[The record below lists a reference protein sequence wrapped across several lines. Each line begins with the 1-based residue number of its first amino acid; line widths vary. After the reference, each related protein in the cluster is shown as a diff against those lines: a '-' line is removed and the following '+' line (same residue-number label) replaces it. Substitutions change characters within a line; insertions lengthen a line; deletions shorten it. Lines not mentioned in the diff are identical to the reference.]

1 MIILDIVKIRVE
13 ATTHT
18 LATNRARSDR
28 KRWIAL
34 FVVCLGQLMVILDTT
49 IVNVALPSIQSDLNF
64 SQSSLTWVIDGYLI
78 TFGSLLLLAG
88 RLGDLFGRK
97 RVFLLGVLSFVVA
110 SMLCGLSP
118 SGGVLVVARLL
129 QGAAAAL
136 VSAVI
141 IAIIAVEFP
150 QPAERAKA
158 MSLYTFVIA
167 GGASLGLLLGGA
179 LTEAI
184 SWHWI
189 FFVNLPIG
197 AVAYVLGRRLIAE
210 NEGIGQNGR
219 IDWLG
224 SVLITASSI
233 AAIYALIKIPEWGWT
248 GDRTLAL
255 VGAAALLL
263 AGFVALESRIANP
276 IMPLRV
282 LGNRSLVTANLVR
295 GFLVTGAYSTFFL
308 GALYFQHVRG
318 WSPIEIGL
326 AFLAMSLALATMS
339 AGLAARLVERF
350 GPKPTLIA
358 GIAGPVAGLL
368 LFSQAGESTP
378 YFPTIFAAFALLGFG
393 FGAANP
399 PLMMIAMEDVPARD
413 AGLGSGTIQ
422 VSIQLSAAIGLA
434 ALGTIAT
441 DRTNTLEAA
450 GQSATQAL
458 SGGYHLAFLIAAG
471 AAAIGIAIAIFA
483 LRSPT
488 PAEVE
493 AELEEGAPVG
503 IEGEAAELR
512 QAA

>member
-1 MIILDIVKIRVE
+1 ME
-13 ATTHT
+13 ATVKTI
-18 LATNRARSDR
+18 ARDSDR
-28 KRWIAL
+28 RRWIAL
-34 FVVCLGQLMVILDTT
+34 FVVCLGQLMIILDTT
-49 IVNVALPSIQSDLNF
+49 IVNVALPSIQSDLHF

-97 RVFLLGVLSFVVA
+97 RIFLTGVVAFVVA
-110 SMLCGLSP
+110 SILCGIAP
-118 SGGVLVVARLL
+118 SGGALVVARFL

-136 VSAVI
+136 ASAVI

-150 QPAERAKA
+150 EPADRAKA

-167 GGASLGLLLGGA
+167 GGASLGLLLGGV

-197 AVAYVLGRRLIAE
+197 AVTYFLGRSLIAE
-210 NEGIGQNGR
+210 NEGLAAGER

-224 SVLITASSI
+224 SILITASSI
-233 AAIYALIKIPEWGWT
+233 ALIYTLIKIPEWGWT

-255 VGAAALLL
+255 AGVSGLLL
-263 AGFVALESRIANP
+263 AAFVALEARISNP

-282 LGNRSLVTANLVR
+282 LSLRSLVTANLVR

-308 GALYFQHVRG
+308 GALYFEHVRG
-318 WSPIEIGL
+318 MTPIQIGL
-326 AFLAMSLALATMS
+326 AFLAMSVSLATMS

-350 GPKPTLIA
+350 GPKRTLVV
-358 GIAGPVAGLL
+358 GIAGPVLGLL
-368 LFSQAGESTP
+368 LFSQVGQSTP
-378 YFPTIFAAFALLGFG
+378 YFPAIFASFALLGLG

-399 PLMMIAMEDVPARD
+399 PLMMIAMDDVRPED
-413 AGLGSGTIQ
+413 AGLASGTIQ

-434 ALGTIAT
+434 ALGTVAT
-441 DRTNTLEAA
+441 DRTNALRAA
-450 GQSATQAL
+450 GESATQAL

-471 AAAIGIAIAIFA
+471 AAAVGIAIAAVA
-483 LRSPT
+483 LRAPQT
-488 PAEVE
+488 EAEVE
-493 AELEEGAPVG
+493 ELPSRLESDAEA
-503 IEGEAAELR
+503 

>member
-1 MIILDIVKIRVE
+1 VTIHVE

-18 LATNRARSDR
+18 LAADEARTDR
-28 KRWIAL
+28 TRWIAL

-118 SGGVLVVARLL
+118 SGGALVVARLL

-150 QPAERAKA
+150 APAERAKA

-167 GGASLGLLLGGA
+167 GGASLGLLLGGV
-179 LTEAI
+179 LTETI

-210 NEGIGQNGR
+210 NEGIADRGR

-224 SVLITASSI
+224 SVLITAASI

-255 VGAAALLL
+255 AGVAALLL
-263 AGFVALESRIANP
+263 AGFIALESRIANP
-276 IMPLRV
+276 IMPLRI
-282 LGNRSLVTANLVR
+282 LGLRSLVTANLIR

-308 GALYFQHVRG
+308 GSLYFQHVRG

-326 AFLAMSLALATMS
+326 AFLAMSVALATMS
-339 AGLAARLVERF
+339 AGLAARLVARF
-350 GPKPTLIA
+350 GPKPTLVA
-358 GIAGPVAGLL
+358 GIAGPVVGLM

-378 YFPTIFAAFALLGFG
+378 YFPMVFTAFALLGFG

-399 PLMMIAMEDVPARD
+399 PLMMMALEDVPDRD
-413 AGLGSGTIQ
+413 AGLASGTIQ
-422 VSIQLSAAIGLA
+422 VSIQLSAAVGLA

-441 DRTNTLEAA
+441 DRTNALAA
-450 GQSATQAL
+450 QGQSAVDAL

-471 AAAIGIAIAIFA
+471 AAAVGIAIATLA
-483 LRSPT
+483 LRPPR
-488 PAEVE
+488 PAEVA
-493 AELEEGAPVG
+493 AEIEEGAPVG
-503 IEGEAAELR
+503 ADAEPELR

>member
-1 MIILDIVKIRVE
+1 M
-13 ATTHT
+13 
-18 LATNRARSDR
+18 
-28 KRWIAL
+28 
-34 FVVCLGQLMVILDTT
+34 VCLGQLMVILDTT
-49 IVNVALPSIQSDLNF
+49 IVNVALPSIQSDLGF

-78 TFGSLLLLAG
+78 AFGSLLLLAG

-97 RVFLLGVLSFVVA
+97 RIFLIGVASFVVT
-110 SMLCGLSP
+110 SMLCGLAP
-118 SGGVLVVARLL
+118 SGGALVVARFL
-129 QGAAAAL
+129 QGAAASL
-136 VSAVI
+136 TSAVI

-150 QPAERAKA
+150 EPAERAKA

-167 GGASLGLLLGGA
+167 GGASLGLLLGGV

-197 AVAYVLGRRLIAE
+197 AATYFLGRALIAE
-210 NEGIGQNGR
+210 NEGLERKGR

-224 SVLITASSI
+224 SVLITSAAI
-233 AAIYALIKIPEWGWT
+233 ALIYALVKIPEWGWT
-248 GDRTLAL
+248 GDRTLGL
-255 VGAAALLL
+255 IGVSALLL
-263 AGFVALESRIANP
+263 AGFITLESRIANP

-282 LGNRSLVTANLVR
+282 LGLRSLVTANLVR

-326 AFLAMSLALATMS
+326 AFLAMSGALAVMS
-339 AGLAARLVERF
+339 SGLAARLVARF
-350 GPKPTLIA
+350 GPKPTLVA
-358 GIAGPVAGLL
+358 GIAGPVLGLL
-368 LFSQAGESTP
+368 LFSQSGESTP
-378 YFPTIFAAFALLGFG
+378 YFPTIFAAFAMLGFG

-399 PLMMIAMEDVPARD
+399 PLMMIAMDDVPARD

-441 DRTNTLEAA
+441 DRSNALAA
-450 GQSATQAL
+450 QGQSTADAL

-471 AAAIGIAIAIFA
+471 AAAIGIAIAILA
-483 LRSPT
+483 LRSPRPQLRAVNGESE
-488 PAEVE
+488 PADPAGEPE
-493 AELEEGAPVG
+493 A
-503 IEGEAAELR
+503 

>member
-1 MIILDIVKIRVE
+1 MILVE
-13 ATTHT
+13 ATSQRI
-18 LATNRARSDR
+18 APRSDR
-28 KRWIAL
+28 TRWIAL
-34 FVVCLGQLMVILDTT
+34 FVVCLGQLMIILDTT
-49 IVNVALPSIQSDLNF
+49 IVNVALPSIQSDLHF

-97 RVFLLGVLSFVVA
+97 RIFLIGVAAFVAA
-110 SMLCGLSP
+110 SLLCGLAP
-118 SGGVLVVARLL
+118 SGGALVVARFL

-136 VSAVI
+136 ASAVI

-150 QPAERAKA
+150 EPADRAKA

-167 GGASLGLLLGGA
+167 GGASLGLLLGGV

-184 SWHWI
+184 NWHWI

-197 AVAYVLGRRLIAE
+197 AVAYFLGRRLIAE
-210 NEGIGQNGR
+210 NEGIDAGER

-233 AAIYALIKIPEWGWT
+233 VLIYALIKIPEWGWT

-255 VGAAALLL
+255 AGVAAALL
-263 AGFVALESRIANP
+263 AGFVALEARIANP

-308 GALYFQHVRG
+308 GALYFEHVRG
-318 WSPIEIGL
+318 MSPIQIGL
-326 AFLAMSLALATMS
+326 AFLAMSGSLALMS
-339 AGLAARLVERF
+339 SGLSARLVERF
-350 GPKPTLIA
+350 GVKRTLVV
-358 GIAGPVAGLL
+358 GIAGPVLGLL
-368 LFSQAGESTP
+368 LFSQIGESTP
-378 YFPTIFAAFALLGFG
+378 YFPTIFVSLALLGLG

-399 PLMMIAMEDVPARD
+399 PLMMSALEDVPAKD
-413 AGLGSGTIQ
+413 AGLASGTIQ
-422 VSIQLSAAIGLA
+422 VSIQLSAAVGLA
-434 ALGTIAT
+434 ALGTVAT
-441 DRTNTLEAA
+441 DRTHALAGQ
-450 GQSATQAL
+450 GQSAVDAL

-471 AAAIGIAIAIFA
+471 AAAVGILIAAFV
-483 LRSPT
+483 LRGPT
-488 PAEVE
+488 AEE
-493 AELEEGAPVG
+493 IEGEIDEGAPVG
-503 IEGEAAELR
+503 IEAEAAELR

>member
-1 MIILDIVKIRVE
+1 MIILAIVNILVE
-13 ATTHT
+13 ATTNT

-97 RVFLLGVLSFVVA
+97 RIFLLGVLSFVVA

-167 GGASLGLLLGGA
+167 GGASLGLLLGGV
-179 LTEAI
+179 LTETI

-248 GDRTLAL
+248 GDRTLGL
-255 VGAAALLL
+255 VGVSVLLL
-263 AGFVALESRIANP
+263 AGFIGLESRIPNP

-326 AFLAMSLALATMS
+326 AFLAMSVALATMS

-378 YFPTIFAAFALLGFG
+378 YFPTIFAAFALLGLG

-399 PLMMIAMEDVPARD
+399 PLMMIAMEDVPSRD

-441 DRTNTLEAA
+441 DRTNSLEAA
-450 GQSATQAL
+450 GQSVNQAL

-471 AAAIGIAIAIFA
+471 AAAVGIAIAIFA

-488 PAEVE
+488 PLEVE
-493 AELEEGAPVG
+493 AEIDEGAPVG

>member
-1 MIILDIVKIRVE
+1 VKIRVE

-179 LTEAI
+179 LTETI

-189 FFVNLPIG
+189 FFVNLPVG

-255 VGAAALLL
+255 VGAAAMLL

-422 VSIQLSAAIGLA
+422 VSIQLSAALGLA

-441 DRTNTLEAA
+441 DRTNALEAA
-450 GQSATQAL
+450 GQSANQAL

-493 AELEEGAPVG
+493 AEIEEGAPVS

>member
-1 MIILDIVKIRVE
+1 MIHVE

-18 LATNRARSDR
+18 IARQSDR
-28 KRWIAL
+28 RRWIAL
-34 FVVCLGQLMVILDTT
+34 FVVCLGQLMIILDTT
-49 IVNVALPSIQSDLNF
+49 IVNVALPSIQSDLHF

-97 RVFLLGVLSFVVA
+97 RIFLIGVAAFVAA
-110 SMLCGLSP
+110 SMLCGLAP
-118 SGGVLVVARLL
+118 SGGALVVARFL
-129 QGAAAAL
+129 QGAAASLA
-136 VSAVI
+136 SAVI

-167 GGASLGLLLGGA
+167 GGASLGLLLGGV

-197 AVAYVLGRRLIAE
+197 AVTYILGRALIAE
-210 NEGIGQNGR
+210 NEGIGFGEGV
-219 IDWLG
+219 DWLG
-224 SVLITASSI
+224 SILITAGSI
-233 AAIYALIKIPEWGWT
+233 AGIYALIKIPEWGWT
-248 GDRTLAL
+248 GGRTLAFFG
-255 VGAAALLL
+255 VAALLIG
-263 AGFVALESRIANP
+263 GFAALESRIRNP

-282 LGNRSLVTANLVR
+282 LGLRSLVTANLVR

-308 GALYFQHVRG
+308 GSLYFEHVRG
-318 WSPIEIGL
+318 MSPVQIGL
-326 AFLAMSLALATMS
+326 AFLAMSVALAAMS
-339 AGLAARLVERF
+339 SGLSARLVERF
-350 GPKPTLIA
+350 GAKRTLVA
-358 GIAGPVAGLL
+358 GIAGPVLGLL
-368 LFSQAGESTP
+368 LFSQVGQSTP
-378 YFPTIFAAFALLGFG
+378 YFPAIFAAFALLGFG

-413 AGLGSGTIQ
+413 AGLASGTIQ
-422 VSIQLSAAIGLA
+422 VSIQLSAAVGLA

-441 DRTNTLEAA
+441 DRTNALESA
-450 GQSATQAL
+450 GESVNSAL

-471 AAAIGIAIAIFA
+471 AAAVGILIAMVA

-488 PAEVE
+488 PEQVE
-493 AELEEGAPVG
+493 TEIEDGSPVG
-503 IEGEAAELR
+503 IEAEAELR

>member
-1 MIILDIVKIRVE
+1 MHHKIILAIVTIHM
-13 ATTHT
+13 APTTNT
-18 LATNRARSDR
+18 IPINSDR
-28 KRWIAL
+28 RRWIAL
-34 FVVCLGQLMVILDTT
+34 FVVCLGQLMIILDTT
-49 IVNVALPSIQSDLNF
+49 IVNVALPSIQSDLHF
-64 SQSSLTWVIDGYLI
+64 SQSSLTWVVDGYLI

-97 RVFLLGVLSFVVA
+97 RIFLMGVIAFTAA
-110 SMLCGLSP
+110 SLLCGIAP
-118 SGGVLVVARLL
+118 SGTALVAARFL

-136 VSAVI
+136 TSAVI

-150 QPAERAKA
+150 QPADRAKA

-197 AVAYVLGRRLIAE
+197 ATTYFLGRALIAE
-210 NEGIGQNGR
+210 NDGLSAGER

-233 AAIYALIKIPEWGWT
+233 ALIFTLIKIPEWGWT
-248 GDRTLAL
+248 GERTLAL
-255 VGAAALLL
+255 AGVSAALL
-263 AGFVALESRIANP
+263 AGFVTLESRIANP

-282 LGNRSLVTANLVR
+282 LGLRSLVTANLVR

-308 GALYFQHVRG
+308 GSLYFEHVRG
-318 WSPIEIGL
+318 MTPIQIGL
-326 AFLAMSLALATMS
+326 AFLAMSVALATMS

-350 GPKPTLIA
+350 GAKRTLVT
-358 GIAGPVAGLL
+358 GIAGPVLGLL
-368 LFSQAGESTP
+368 LFSQVGQHTP
-378 YFPTIFAAFALLGFG
+378 YFPAIFASFALLGLG

-399 PLMMIAMEDVPARD
+399 PLMMIAMEDVPAKD
-413 AGLGSGTIQ
+413 AGLASGTIQ
-422 VSIQLSAAIGLA
+422 VSIQLSAAVGLA

-441 DRTNTLEAA
+441 DRTGTLAA
-450 GQSATQAL
+450 QGQSAVDAL

-471 AAAIGIAIAIFA
+471 AAAIGIAIAA
-483 LRSPT
+483 LVLPSPK
-488 PAEVE
+488 PQIKAV
-493 AELEEGAPVG
+493 PD
-503 IEGEAAELR
+503 EGEHAVPADAPEA

>member
-1 MIILDIVKIRVE
+1 VTILVE
-13 ATTHT
+13 ATNHT
-18 LATNRARSDR
+18 IAREARSDR
-28 KRWIAL
+28 QRWIAL
-34 FVVCLGQLMVILDTT
+34 FIVCLGQLMVILDTT
-49 IVNVALPSIQSDLNF
+49 IVNVALPSIQSDLDF

-97 RVFLLGVLSFVVA
+97 RVFLLGVASFVAA
-110 SMLCGLSP
+110 SMLCGLAP
-118 SGGVLVVARLL
+118 SGTALVVARFL

-136 VSAVI
+136 TSAVI

-150 QPAERAKA
+150 APGERAKA

-167 GGASLGLLLGGA
+167 GGASLGLLLGGV
-179 LTEAI
+179 LTETI

-197 AVAYVLGRRLIAE
+197 VVTYFLGRRLIAE
-210 NEGIGQNGR
+210 NEGIAGGGR

-233 AAIYALIKIPEWGWT
+233 ALIYTLIKIPDWGWT
-248 GDRTLAL
+248 GDRTLGLAG
-255 VGAAALLL
+255 VSALLL
-263 AGFVALESRIANP
+263 AAFIALESRIANP

-282 LGNRSLVTANLVR
+282 LANRSLVTANLVR

-308 GALYFQHVRG
+308 GALYFEHVRG

-326 AFLAMSLALATMS
+326 GFMAMSVALATMS
-339 AGLAARLVERF
+339 SGLAARLVARF
-350 GPKPTLIA
+350 GPKPTLVA
-358 GIAGPVAGLL
+358 GIAGPVLGLL

-378 YFPTIFAAFALLGFG
+378 YFPMIFAAFALLGFG

-399 PLMMIAMEDVPARD
+399 PLMMIAMENVPAKD
-413 AGLGSGTIQ
+413 AGLASGTIQ
-422 VSIQLSAAIGLA
+422 VSIQLSAAVGLA

-441 DRTNTLEAA
+441 DRTNALAAA
-450 GQSATQAL
+450 GQSTTDAL

-471 AAAIGIAIAIFA
+471 AAAVGIAIAA
-483 LRSPT
+483 LVLRAPA

-493 AELEEGAPVG
+493 AEIEEGAPVG
-503 IEGEAAELR
+503 IEAEATELR

>member
-1 MIILDIVKIRVE
+1 ME
-13 ATTHT
+13 ATAQTI
-18 LATNRARSDR
+18 ARDSDR
-28 KRWIAL
+28 RRWIAL
-34 FVVCLGQLMVILDTT
+34 FVVCLGQLMIILDTT
-49 IVNVALPSIQSDLNF
+49 IVNVALPSIQSDF
-64 SQSSLTWVIDGYLI
+64 HISQSSLTWVIDGYLI

-97 RVFLLGVLSFVVA
+97 RIFLAGIAAFVA
-110 SMLCGLSP
+110 TSMLCGVAP
-118 SGGVLVVARLL
+118 SDSTLVVGRFL

-136 VSAVI
+136 ASSVI

-150 QPAERAKA
+150 EPAERAKA

-167 GGASLGLLLGGA
+167 GGASLGLLLGGV

-197 AVAYVLGRRLIAE
+197 AAAYFLGRRLIAE
-210 NEGIGQNGR
+210 NEGIADRGR

-224 SVLITASSI
+224 SVLITAASI
-233 AAIYALIKIPEWGWT
+233 ATIYALVKIPEWGWT
-248 GDRTLAL
+248 GGRTLGLAG
-255 VGAAALLL
+255 VAALLV

-282 LGNRSLVTANLVR
+282 LGLRSLVTANLVR

-326 AFLAMSLALATMS
+326 GFMAMSVALAVMS
-339 AGLAARLVERF
+339 SGLAARLVERF
-350 GPKPTLIA
+350 GPKPTLVG
-358 GIAGPVAGLL
+358 GIVGPVLGLL

-378 YFPTIFAAFALLGFG
+378 YFPTIFLAFAILGFG

-399 PLMMIAMEDVPARD
+399 PLMMIAMDDVPARD
-413 AGLGSGTIQ
+413 AGLASGTIQ
-422 VSIQLSAAIGLA
+422 VSIQLSAAIDLA

-441 DRTNTLEAA
+441 DRTNALASQ
-450 GQSATQAL
+450 GQSAADAL

-471 AAAIGIAIAIFA
+471 AAAIGILIALFA
-483 LRSPT
+483 LRAPT
-488 PAEVE
+488 APEIEDEIDE
-493 AELEEGAPVG
+493 AAPVG
-503 IEGEAAELR
+503 IGAEAAQPAERL
-512 QAA
+512 AA

>member
-1 MIILDIVKIRVE
+1 VTIHVE
-13 ATTHT
+13 ATNHT
-18 LATNRARSDR
+18 IARLNADSDR
-28 KRWIAL
+28 RRWIAL
-34 FVVCLGQLMVILDTT
+34 FVVCLGQLMIILDTT
-49 IVNVALPSIQSDLNF
+49 IVNVALPSIQRDLHF

-97 RVFLLGVLSFVVA
+97 RVFLIGVAAFVAA
-110 SMLCGLSP
+110 SMLCGLAP
-118 SGGVLVVARLL
+118 SGVTLVVARFL

-136 VSAVI
+136 TSAVI

-150 QPAERAKA
+150 RPVERARA

-167 GGASLGLLLGGA
+167 GGASLGLLLGGV

-197 AVAYVLGRRLIAE
+197 AVTYFLGRALIAE
-210 NEGIGQNGR
+210 NDGLADRGR

-233 AAIYALIKIPEWGWT
+233 ALIYTLIKIPEWGWT
-248 GDRTLAL
+248 GDRTLGLAG
-255 VGAAALLL
+255 VSALLF
-263 AGFVALESRIANP
+263 AAFVTLESRIANP

-282 LGNRSLVTANLVR
+282 LGLRSLVTANLVR

-308 GALYFQHVRG
+308 GSLYFQHVRG
-318 WSPIEIGL
+318 WSPIQIGL
-326 AFLAMSLALATMS
+326 AFMAMSVALATMS
-339 AGLAARLVERF
+339 SGLAARLVERF
-350 GPKPTLIA
+350 GPKRTLVV
-358 GIAGPVAGLL
+358 GIAGPVLGLL
-368 LFSQAGESTP
+368 LFSQVGQSTP
-378 YFPTIFAAFALLGFG
+378 YFPAIFAAFAILGFG

-399 PLMMIAMEDVPARD
+399 PLMMIAMEDVPSKD
-413 AGLGSGTIQ
+413 AGLASGTIQ

-441 DRTNTLEAA
+441 DRTNALESA
-450 GQSATQAL
+450 GESATSAL

-471 AAAIGIAIAIFA
+471 AAAVGILIALFA
-483 LRSPT
+483 LPSPT
-488 PAEVE
+488 PEQVE
-493 AELEEGAPVG
+493 AEIDEGAPVG
-503 IEGEAAELR
+503 VEAAAELR

>member
-1 MIILDIVKIRVE
+1 MIIHVIVMIYMD
-13 ATTHT
+13 ATSNTI
-18 LATNRARSDR
+18 AINQARSDR

-49 IVNVALPSIQSDLNF
+49 IVNVALPSIQSDLHF

-97 RVFLLGVLSFVVA
+97 RVFLLGVASFVVA
-110 SMLCGLSP
+110 SILCGLSP
-118 SGGVLVVARLL
+118 SGGVLVAARLL

-167 GGASLGLLLGGA
+167 GGASLGLLLGGV
-179 LTEAI
+179 LTETI

-197 AVAYVLGRRLIAE
+197 AVAYFLGRSLIAE
-210 NEGIGQNGR
+210 NEGIAENGR

-224 SVLITASSI
+224 SVLITASSV
-233 AAIYALIKIPEWGWT
+233 ALIYALIKIPEWGWT
-248 GDRTLAL
+248 GGRTLGL
-255 VGAAALLL
+255 VAVAGVLL
-263 AGFVALESRIANP
+263 AGFVVLESRIANP

-282 LGNRSLVTANLVR
+282 LGLRSLITANLVR

-308 GALYFQHVRG
+308 GSLYFQLVRG

-326 AFLAMSLALATMS
+326 AFLAMSMALATMS

-350 GPKPTLIA
+350 GPKPTLVA
-358 GIAGPVAGLL
+358 GIAGPVTGLL
-368 LFSQAGESTP
+368 LFSQVGESTP
-378 YFPTIFAAFALLGFG
+378 YFPLMFLAFALLGFG

-399 PLMMIAMEDVPARD
+399 PLMMIAMDDVPTRD
-413 AGLGSGTIQ
+413 AGLASGTIQ

-441 DRTNTLEAA
+441 DRTNALRAA
-450 GQSATQAL
+450 GESATQAL
-458 SGGYHLAFLIAAG
+458 SGGYHLAFLIAA
-471 AAAIGIAIAIFA
+471 AAAAVGIAIAIFA
-483 LRSPT
+483 LRSPR
-488 PAEVE
+488 PDQVE
-493 AELEEGAPVG
+493 AEIEEGAPVG
-503 IEGEAAELR
+503 IEAEADLR